1 MFAFTPV
8 IPALQSISA
17 PLERK
22 LMHGFSRR
30 VAPTDD
36 HDDDGFSDLQNDNET
51 FRVNSKR
58 RLYLAK
64 QQEVKLETFLKAHGF
79 EDVSDSKITG
89 CLWKDSIYPIHV
101 AAKLG
106 EPLISAGVNA
116 VLYT

>member
-1 MFAFTPV
+1 MSAFTPV
-8 IPALQSISA
+8 IPTLQSISA

-22 LMHGFSRR
+22 LIHRLSRR

-36 HDDDGFSDLQNDNET
+36 HDDDDDDGFSDLQNDNET
-51 FRVNSKR
+51 FTVNSKR
-58 RLYLAK
+58 RLYLVK

-106 EPLISAGVNA
+106 EP
-116 VLYT
+116 

>member
-1 MFAFTPV
+1 
-8 IPALQSISA
+8 
-17 PLERK
+17 
-22 LMHGFSRR
+22 MHGFSRR

-89 CLWKDSIYPIHV
+89 CLWKHSIYPIHV